1 MKAQNLCINCTYND
15 DGVSIQ
21 NIILSSFSTFLKR
34 EIEKFAVGAF
44 GHV

>member
-34 EIEKFAVGAF
+34 ELEIFASVAH